1 MDGNLMVS
9 QWWHSITKVDVH
21 NGVSTSFWK
30 DHWLPTGPISLS
42 HPALFSHTT
51 RPNVSVFEVFQNRF
65 ELHLRPRLTCTAQCE
80 QANLLLSLQDVHLDN
95 SSDVRLLL
103 LTGKKF
109 RTKDAYSALAPS
121 SGQRD
126 LISKQIWGSAV
137 PNKVKIFAWL
147 YFKDRLS
154 SRANLLQKHVLQDDV
169 CQRCNGCVEDRHH
182 IFFGCTSIISL
193 WTMLGLSAV
202 TTTLDDEVW
211 ALRPPCNL
219 DIKLWPSVLMTL
231 LWRLWDAR
239 NGDVFRGEQTSVTK
253 IITRVTED
261 LATWKKRFVLR
272 RAGTPDSIHAW
283 LMYLDGCK
291 HSVSPIS
298 LVPATSVTSV

>member
-1 MDGNLMVS
+1 
-9 QWWHSITKVDVH
+9 
-21 NGVSTSFWK
+21 
-30 DHWLPTGPISLS
+30 
-42 HPALFSHTT
+42 
-51 RPNVSVFEVFQNRF
+51 
-65 ELHLRPRLTCTAQCE
+65 
-80 QANLLLSLQDVHLDN
+80 
-95 SSDVRLLL
+95 
-103 LTGKKF
+103 
-109 RTKDAYSALAPS
+109 
-121 SGQRD
+121 
-126 LISKQIWGSAV
+126 
-137 PNKVKIFAWL
+137 
-147 YFKDRLS
+147 
-154 SRANLLQKHVLQDDV
+154 
-169 CQRCNGCVEDRHH
+169 
-182 IFFGCTSIISL
+182 
-193 WTMLGLSAV
+193 MLGLYAV
-202 TTTLDDEVW
+202 TTTSDDEVW